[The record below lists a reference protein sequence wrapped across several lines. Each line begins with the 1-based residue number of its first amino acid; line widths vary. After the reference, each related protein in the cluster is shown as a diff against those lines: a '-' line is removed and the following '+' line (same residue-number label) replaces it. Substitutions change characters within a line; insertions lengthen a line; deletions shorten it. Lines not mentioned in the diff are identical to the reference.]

1 VEQRSFNGT
10 SMLIL
15 IVAYGLT
22 GREMIEFA
30 QQNDEIAHQIA
41 ER

>member
-1 VEQRSFNGT
+1 MWNSFWWDYVVY
-10 SMLIL
+10 MFC
-15 IVAYGLT
+15 LT

-30 QQNDEIAHQIA
+30 QQNDEIVQQIA

>member
-1 VEQRSFNGT
+1 
-10 SMLIL
+10 MLF
-15 IVAYGLT
+15 AMCCFF

-30 QQNDEIAHQIA
+30 QQNDEIVRQIA